1 MPRPTRLEYEGA
13 FYHVM
18 NWGRGRQRIFTSD
31 NYYQAFL
38 ETLEQAHHRF
48 KLRIHAY
55 CLMGNHYHL
64 VVETPNAN
72 LSRAMR
78 HINGVYTQRHNR
90 LKKTDGPLFRGR
102 FKSILVDADSYLLP
116 LTRYIHC
123 SPIDSRRPLVE
134 DLADYPWSSYR
145 AYTQPGKKLGWLDI
159 QRTQGMLGKKRR
171 YAGYKAY
178 VEQGVDEDIQRFY
191 NKGNIARV
199 LGRKAFKE
207 ELAEHEVFTEAG
219 EGKSRSFAC
228 LSADNLIG
236 LVAKVYQATP
246 ESILKPG
253 YATKQAN
260 QARKMA
266 MYCCQYYGDYKLK
279 EIAEVFGL
287 SHPGSVSTA
296 LNDVRVL
303 IRSGRLSSKIQR
315 IDREVVIKRT

>member
-1 MPRPTRLEYEGA
+1 MADCNFARSFASRNALTKGSGAPIVTFRLFSSRVVSRHARPAVIHVKLGA
-13 FYHVM
+13 ELNCLWWLDTVKDAACVSFLQ
-18 NWGRGRQRIFTSD
+18 WSLPCLGLRWRGFRRVRRQ
-31 NYYQAFL
+31 
-38 ETLEQAHHRF
+38 
-48 KLRIHAY
+48 
-55 CLMGNHYHL
+55 GN
-64 VVETPNAN
+64 
-72 LSRAMR
+72 
-78 HINGVYTQRHNR
+78 
-90 LKKTDGPLFRGR
+90 
-102 FKSILVDADSYLLP
+102 
-116 LTRYIHC
+116 LTR
-123 SPIDSRRPLVE
+123 
-134 DLADYPWSSYR
+134 A
-145 AYTQPGKKLGWLDI
+145 
-159 QRTQGMLGKKRR
+159 
-171 YAGYKAY
+171 
-178 VEQGVDEDIQRFY
+178 
-191 NKGNIARV
+191 

-253 YATKQAN
+253 YGTKQAN